1 MEIINTIH
9 VKGLQNFENQGKILN
24 LFDINIK
31 NDKLWTFV
39 ARYRNKGYSIGL
51 QHRVMKK

>member
-9 VKGLQNFENQGKILN
+9 VKGLQNFENQGNTLN
-24 LFDINIK
+24 LVDINIE

-51 QHRVMKK
+51 